1 MRVNNYD
8 DLELIHRFDDEK
20 EKKVENAPNND
31 LDKMAFLRLLTTQ
44 LANQDPLNPM
54 EDREFIA
61 QLAQFSALEQM
72 QNLNK
77 TVENLGTEILTSMEM
92 LNTNQLQ
99 ANVQLIKEV
108 MNIRKAMESYL
119 GLEPGPEEVDI
130 EELRY
135 KIEMAN
141 ELTEENYTV
150 ESWALL
156 QEAIMKAMLV
166 LENEEAK
173 DVEIENAYY
182 DLIMAIE
189 DLETVEIQSL

>member
-20 EKKVENAPNND
+20 EKKVENAPNNN

-150 ESWALL
+150 ESWAFL

-166 LENEEAK
+166 SENEEAT

>member
-77 TVENLGTEILTSMEM
+77 TVENLGIEILTSMEM

>member
-8 DLELIHRFDDEK
+8 DLELIHRFDDGN

-156 QEAIMKAMLV
+156 QEAI
-166 LENEEAK
+166 
-173 DVEIENAYY
+173 
-182 DLIMAIE
+182 
-189 DLETVEIQSL
+189 

>member
-77 TVENLGTEILTSMEM
+77 TVENLGTEILTSIEM

-119 GLEPGPEEVDI
+119 GLEPGAEEVDI

>member
-8 DLELIHRFDDEK
+8 DLELIHRFDDGN

-77 TVENLGTEILTSMEM
+77 TVENLGIEILTSIEM

>member
-77 TVENLGTEILTSMEM
+77 TVENLGIEILTSIEM

-166 LENEEAK
+166 SENEEAT

-189 DLETVEIQSL
+189 DLETVEIQSS

>member
-8 DLELIHRFDDEK
+8 DLELIHRFDDGN

-77 TVENLGTEILTSMEM
+77 TVENLGIEILTSIEM
-92 LNTNQLQ
+92 LNINQLQ

>member
-77 TVENLGTEILTSMEM
+77 TVENLGIEILTSIEM
-92 LNTNQLQ
+92 LNINQLQ

>member
-8 DLELIHRFDDEK
+8 DLELIHRFDDGN

>member
-77 TVENLGTEILTSMEM
+77 TAENLGTEILTSMEM

>member
-77 TVENLGTEILTSMEM
+77 TVENLGIEILTSMEM

-189 DLETVEIQSL
+189 DLETVEIQSS

>member
-77 TVENLGTEILTSMEM
+77 TVENLGIEILTSIEM

>member
-1 MRVNNYD
+1 
-8 DLELIHRFDDEK
+8 
-20 EKKVENAPNND
+20 
-31 LDKMAFLRLLTTQ
+31 MAFLRLLTTQ

-77 TVENLGTEILTSMEM
+77 TVENLGIEILTSMEM

>member
-119 GLEPGPEEVDI
+119 GLEPGPEAVDI

>member
-1 MRVNNYD
+1 LRVNNYD

-77 TVENLGTEILTSMEM
+77 TVENLGIEILTSIEM

>member
-77 TVENLGTEILTSMEM
+77 TVENLGIEILTSMEM

-119 GLEPGPEEVDI
+119 GLEPGAEEVDI

>member
-8 DLELIHRFDDEK
+8 DLELIHRFDDGN

-150 ESWALL
+150 ESWAFL

>member
-141 ELTEENYTV
+141 ELTEENYNV
-150 ESWALL
+150 ESWAFL

>member
-8 DLELIHRFDDEK
+8 DLELIHRFDDGN

-77 TVENLGTEILTSMEM
+77 TVENLGTEILTSIEM

-150 ESWALL
+150 ESWAFL

>member
-8 DLELIHRFDDEK
+8 DLELIHRFDDGN

-77 TVENLGTEILTSMEM
+77 TVENLGIEILTSMEM

>member
-77 TVENLGTEILTSMEM
+77 TVENLGIEILTSIEM

-141 ELTEENYTV
+141 ELTEGNYTV

>member
-166 LENEEAK
+166 LENEEAT

-189 DLETVEIQSL
+189 DLETVEIQSS